1 MLPNECMKFPLI
13 SDFLP
18 KKLHSQFLCQQRIQY
33 IINNRNPF
41 NCEYYGAAGSSS
53 IIRNGGSQSPD
64 RWLRELR
71 NNHLRCQR
79 TQTDLS
85 VWVLLLYEHHLFM
98 SNKANSFLK
107 ILCIITTSAL
117 ATPNTNKT
125 PVYYRFQQY
134 TGTFLNRY
142 LAVIGTYLL
151 ID

>member
-1 MLPNECMKFPLI
+1 MIRNCLSFSFSSYCFTASIIIFKAA
-13 SDFLP
+13 
-18 KKLHSQFLCQQRIQY
+18 FLCGLTVE
-33 IINNRNPF
+33 F
-41 NCEYYGAAGSSS
+41 FCC
-53 IIRNGGSQSPD
+53 SPTCQPTN
-64 RWLRELR
+64 WLNVRFLW
-71 NNHLRCQR
+71 CQR

-85 VWVLLLYEHHLFM
+85 VWVLLLYEHRLFM